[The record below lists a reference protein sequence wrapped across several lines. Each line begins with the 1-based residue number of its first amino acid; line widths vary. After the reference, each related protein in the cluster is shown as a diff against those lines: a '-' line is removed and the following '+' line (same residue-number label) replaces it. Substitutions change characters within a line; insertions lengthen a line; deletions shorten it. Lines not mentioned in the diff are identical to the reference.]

1 LRQCAA
7 NSARSLLNSP
17 DPMRTIVR
25 ITCRSPNAGADA
37 PTLEVFSKPRRQQQ
51 RALDFIQQIRL

>member
-1 LRQCAA
+1 
-7 NSARSLLNSP
+7 
-17 DPMRTIVR
+17 MRTIVR

-37 PTLEVFSKPRRQQQ
+37 PTLEVFSKPSRQQQ